1 LTKFFVK
8 PRRIGASAASSGA
21 TSVLGAAAAE
31 SVRVADSLAIP
42 TASGTFDALAT
53 GPEEGRPVL
62 LLHGFP
68 ECAEQ
73 WGHQLAALGRAGY
86 RSVAFDQRGYSPG
99 VRPLEVDAYG
109 PEELIGDVLAVAE
122 ALGWPRFDLVG
133 HDWGSA
139 VAWMTA
145 MAHPE
150 RLRTLTTVSTPHGAA
165 LSRAVREDPDQQRR
179 SAYFALFRTPEAER
193 ELLDGGGLR
202 PFYDGL
208 PAERTQRYV
217 ERFSEPGALT
227 AALNWYRAMRPP
239 AKRGPITTPTLYV
252 WSTADA
258 FIGETAA
265 RGVERHVAGPY
276 RFEVLDGIS
285 HWITEEAPERLS
297 ALMLEHLAAW

>member
-1 LTKFFVK
+1 M
-8 PRRIGASAASSGA
+8 
-21 TSVLGAAAAE
+21 
-31 SVRVADSLAIP
+31 ADPLAIP
-42 TASGTFDALAT
+42 TSAGTFDALGA

-68 ECAEQ
+68 ESAEQ
-73 WGHQLAALGRAGY
+73 WEHQLASLERAGY
-86 RSVAFDQRGYSPG
+86 RAVAFDQRGYSPG

-109 PEELIGDVLAVAE
+109 PEELIGDVLAVAD

-150 RLRTLTTVSTPHGAA
+150 RLRTLTTLSTPHGAA
-165 LSRAVREDPDQQRR
+165 LRQALRGDVDQQQR
-179 SAYFALFRTPEAER
+179 SAYFALFRRPVEPER
-193 ELLDGGGLR
+193 ELLEGDGLR
-202 PFYDGL
+202 RFYEGL
-208 PAERTQRYV
+208 PAYRVKRYV

-227 AALNWYRAMRPP
+227 AALNWYRAMRAPVRR
-239 AKRGPITTPTLYV
+239 APITTPTLYV
-252 WSTADA
+252 WSTGDA
-258 FIGETAA
+258 FIGEAAA

-276 RFEVLDGIS
+276 RFEVLDGVS